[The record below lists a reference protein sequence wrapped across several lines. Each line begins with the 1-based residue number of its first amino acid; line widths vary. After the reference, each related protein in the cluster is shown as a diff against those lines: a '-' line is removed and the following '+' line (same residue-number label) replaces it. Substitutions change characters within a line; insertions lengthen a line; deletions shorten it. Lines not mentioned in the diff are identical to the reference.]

1 MTQEQKDR
9 IFSLTDEV
17 GYICNLLHD
26 LINLLAILDEDVEKD
41 NLLAEEAR
49 AIYCVQRSPARMA
62 ILRTVERE
70 LQERYS
76 DLTEVH
82 DTLYGLTGK

>member
-1 MTQEQKDR
+1 MTPDQKDR
-9 IFSLTDEV
+9 IFSLADEV

-26 LINLLAILDEDVEKD
+26 LITLLAVLDDDAEKD
-41 NLLAEEAR
+41 NLLEQEAR
-49 AIYCVQRSPARMA
+49 AIYCIQRRPARMA

-82 DTLYGLTGK
+82 DALYSIMSK